1 MTKIIMNGFLG
12 RMGNVICQLAEDN
25 PICEIVAGI
34 DANLNSPIEPFPTFN
49 KINECDMPADVI
61 IDFST
66 AAAVSELLDY
76 AVNRKIPI
84 VLCTT
89 GLTEDIILKV
99 NKSAKKIPIFKSA
112 NMSLGINLISQVLKK
127 ISKTL
132 YNANF
137 DIEIIDK
144 HHSQKLDSPSG
155 TALLLADSIN
165 SSMDNNLEYVY
176 HRSDVMEERKKEQIG
191 IHSLRGGNIV
201 GDHSVVFAGQD
212 EVIEL
217 NHLASSKKIF
227 AVGAINAALFLKN
240 KNPGIYNME
249 DLMSEVI

>member
-12 RMGNVICQLAEDN
+12 RMGTVICQLVEEN
-25 PICEIVAGI
+25 PNCEIVAGI
-34 DANLNSPIEPFPTFN
+34 DANLNAPIEPFPTFN
-49 KINECDMPADVI
+49 KVKECDMPADVI

-66 AAAVSELLDY
+66 ASAVPEILDY

-84 VLCTT
+84 VICTT
-89 GLTEDIILKV
+89 GLTEDILLKIDEAS
-99 NKSAKKIPIFKSA
+99 KIIPIFKSA
-112 NMSLGINLISQVLKK
+112 NMSLGVNLISQVLKK

-144 HHSQKLDSPSG
+144 HHNQKLDAPSG

-165 SSMDNNLEYVY
+165 SSIDNKLEYVY
-176 HRSDVMEERKKEQIG
+176 QRNNIMEERKKEQIG
-191 IHSLRGGNIV
+191 IHSLRGGNII
-201 GDHSVVFAGQD
+201 GEHSVVFAGQD

-217 NHLASSKKIF
+217 NHQACSKTIF
-227 AVGAINAALFLKN
+227 AVGSINAAIFLKN
-240 KNPGIYNME
+240 KKPGMYDME